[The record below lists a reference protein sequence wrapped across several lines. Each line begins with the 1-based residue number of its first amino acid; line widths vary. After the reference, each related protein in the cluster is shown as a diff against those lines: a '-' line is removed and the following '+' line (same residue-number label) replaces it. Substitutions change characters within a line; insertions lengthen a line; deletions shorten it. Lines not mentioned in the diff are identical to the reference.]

1 MAGELI
7 LIVEDNEKNR
17 KLVRDL
23 LQFNGYETAE
33 SATAEEG
40 IEIARAKGPA
50 LIIMDVQLPGMGGI
64 EALGVLRADAGTQ
77 RIPVMALT
85 ASAMPEDRRKI
96 EEAGFDRYETK
107 PIDIKNFVADVR
119 EMLEAASPAAQG
131 EIP

>member
-7 LIVEDNEKNR
+7 LIVEDNERNR

-23 LQFNGYETAE
+23 LQFNGYQTVET
-33 SATAEEG
+33 ATAEEG
-40 IEIARAKGPA
+40 IEIARSKGPA

-77 RIPVMALT
+77 RSPVMALT

-107 PIDIKNFVADVR
+107 PIDIKKFVTAVR
-119 EMLEAASPAAQG
+119 EMLDAASPAVQG
-131 EIP
+131 DGP

>member
-1 MAGELI
+1 MVHRADGEHPF
-7 LIVEDNEKNR
+7 
-17 KLVRDL
+17 LVRDL

-40 IEIARAKGPA
+40 IEIARAEGPA
-50 LIIMDVQLPGMGGI
+50 LIIMDVQLPGMDGV

-107 PIDIKNFVADVR
+107 PIDIKNFVAEVR
-119 EMLEAASPAAQG
+119 EMLDATSPAAQG